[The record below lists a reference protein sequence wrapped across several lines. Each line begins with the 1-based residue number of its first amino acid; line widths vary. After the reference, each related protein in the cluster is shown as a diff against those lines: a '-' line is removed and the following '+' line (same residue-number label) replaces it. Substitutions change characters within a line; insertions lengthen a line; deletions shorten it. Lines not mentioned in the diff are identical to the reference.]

1 MKNKCLIEV
10 GDARIN
16 RMTGDLVFTT
26 VLNEDAIEMLKD
38 ISYNE
43 NATPEQLAN
52 EAAKILHQAIYL
64 SYHRGGKRR
73 LHK

>member
-1 MKNKCLIEV
+1 MKNKGLIEV

-43 NATPEQLAN
+43 NATPEQLAT
-52 EAAKILHQAIYL
+52 EAASLPL
-64 SYHRGGKRR
+64 SYWSGYGNSGSYGDSR
-73 LHK
+73 